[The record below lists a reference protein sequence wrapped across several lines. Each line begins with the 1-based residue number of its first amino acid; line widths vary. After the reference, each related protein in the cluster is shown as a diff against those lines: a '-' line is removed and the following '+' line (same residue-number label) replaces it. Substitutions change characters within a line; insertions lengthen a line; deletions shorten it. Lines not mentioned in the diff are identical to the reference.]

1 MWPGWRVG
9 LDKSG
14 CDLGFTEAINKRM
27 QVPSR
32 LKVADEESSSSGG
45 PQRNLLDELPPSFQM
60 HVPDRLL
67 LAEMADVAFRPFLRQ
82 QGPAG
87 TLNPLLEPAVRDG
100 EHPFLSFASRAGSQK
115 RRRTAHQGRARKER
129 SSMEEPLLSPGGV
142 RRLEPGPPPAA
153 LFPPFPVEGRIY
165 SLQNVL
171 QALHFLGLQLF
182 QLFGKPAHARL
193 SSQEAS
199 LTLEEGP
206 LEEFGSA
213 DILAMKKQ
221 LARISGRLR
230 SLEEQ
235 CVGWRQKELLAYSVL
250 VSVCLLN
257 VWLWLRR

>member
-142 RRLEPGPPPAA
+142 R
-153 LFPPFPVEGRIY
+153 
-165 SLQNVL
+165 
-171 QALHFLGLQLF
+171 
-182 QLFGKPAHARL
+182 